1 MATQIPGGLAVKRY
15 GPHRV
20 ISANGVVMAAVL
32 MTLPA
37 AGRAGAWAVC
47 AAFLA
52 LGLVQGPYIAA
63 MAVLQNSIMPAA
75 SSPAAS
81 ERPLAQMIIRLGQ
94 QAAKLTAAVVPW
106 VAGRWGWA
114 VFPRA
119 LGVGALLSTCGF
131 LALAPRAPQPAPGE
145 GSEGRRQGR
154 PVSALRLV
162 CSAPAQAALLN
173 HLGHDTM
180 EQHILGACE

>member
-37 AGRAGAWAVC
+37 AGRAGSWAVC

-81 ERPLAQMIIRLGQ
+81 ERPLAQMIVRLGQ
-94 QAAKLTAAVVPW
+94 QVIPTP
-106 VAGRWGWA
+106 
-114 VFPRA
+114 
-119 LGVGALLSTCGF
+119 S
-131 LALAPRAPQPAPGE
+131 
-145 GSEGRRQGR
+145 
-154 PVSALRLV
+154 
-162 CSAPAQAALLN
+162 
-173 HLGHDTM
+173 HLF
-180 EQHILGACE
+180 

>member
-1 MATQIPGGLAVKRY
+1 MSKQVGLTPGVR
-15 GPHRV
+15 
-20 ISANGVVMAAVL
+20 N
-32 MTLPA
+32 
-37 AGRAGAWAVC
+37 AW
-47 AAFLA
+47 
-52 LGLVQGPYIAA
+52 
-63 MAVLQNSIMPAA
+63 
-75 SSPAAS
+75 
-81 ERPLAQMIIRLGQ
+81 
-94 QAAKLTAAVVPW
+94 QAAKLAAAVVPW
-106 VAGRWGWA
+106 VAGRWGWE

-145 GSEGRRQGR
+145 ASEGRRQGR

-180 EQHILGACE
+180 EQHILGACR